1 MAKKTQPPQSKWS
14 RSMRLLGMTGQL
26 VAKEIAYRVQQTD
39 AVKEL
44 KTRVDQAKIVAQQL
58 SQLKGAAMKA
68 GQLLSLDTSE
78 YLPKEVIEIL
88 SQLQSKAVA
97 VEYETMYKIF
107 EKELGADKVK
117 HFQNFSKNAVAAASI
132 GQIHSAILNYG
143 DIKNEKVAIKIQYP
157 GVSESIDS
165 DISILATIAKSY
177 LKVSG
182 KDIPL
187 DETFNELT
195 QVLKQEA
202 NYLLEGENLTQ
213 YGKNITHLNEYIM
226 PKNYSTYN
234 TEKILVMNWV
244 DGMHLN
250 DWLNTN
256 PTQEDRNRLAH
267 MALNLYCHEFMDW
280 GLVQTDPNFANYLI
294 QPSPLKLVCL
304 DFGAT
309 LKFTPEFRRN
319 YARYLKVMDSMDAN
333 LIFQSS
339 VEFGLMDPR
348 ENEDTREAFKNM
360 IQVAMEPFRKENQ
373 PFQFTDLSYE
383 RRTIQANL
391 AFSKKLQFSPPP
403 RKILF
408 LHRKLGGLFNF
419 VKKIGAKIDL
429 TPYWTKMTDDNVSE

>member
-1 MAKKTQPPQSKWS
+1 MAKKNQPPHSKWS
-14 RSMRLLGMTGQL
+14 RSLRLLSMTGQL

-44 KTRVDQAKIVAQQL
+44 KTRVDQAKIVAHQL

-68 GQLLSLDTSE
+68 GQLLSLDTSD
-78 YLPKEVIEIL
+78 YLPKEVIDIL

-97 VEYETMYKIF
+97 FDYETMYKIF
-107 EKELGADKVK
+107 LSEVGLEKSK
-117 HFQNFSKNAVAAASI
+117 HFQDFSKQAVAAASI
-132 GQIHSAILNYG
+132 GQIHTAFLNHSDYR
-143 DIKNEKVAIKIQYP
+143 NEKVAIKIQYP

-165 DISILATIAKSY
+165 DISILSTLAKSY
-177 LKVSG
+177 LKVNG
-182 KDIPL
+182 KNIPL
-187 DETFNELT
+187 DETFQELT

-202 NYLLEGENLTQ
+202 NYLLEGENLDQ
-213 YGKNITHLNEYIM
+213 YRKNVLSLTDYIV
-226 PKNYSTYN
+226 PKHYLDYN
-234 TEKILVMNWV
+234 TEKILVMSWV
-244 DGMHLN
+244 DGLHLN
-250 DWLNTN
+250 DWLKTN
-256 PTQEDRNRLAH
+256 PSQEDRNQLAH
-267 MALNLYCHEFMDW
+267 LALSLYCLEFMEW

-294 QPSPLKLVCL
+294 QPDPLKLVCL

-309 LKFTPEFRRN
+309 LRFTPEFRRN
-319 YARYLKVMDSMDAN
+319 YARYLKVMDSLDSD

-348 ENEDTREAFKNM
+348 EDKDTRDAFKNM

-373 PFQFTDLSYE
+373 PFQFTDTSYE
-383 RRTIQANL
+383 KRTIQANL
-391 AFSKKLQFSPPP
+391 NFSKKLQFSPPP

-429 TPYWTKMTDDNVSE
+429 TPYWIKMTNDNI